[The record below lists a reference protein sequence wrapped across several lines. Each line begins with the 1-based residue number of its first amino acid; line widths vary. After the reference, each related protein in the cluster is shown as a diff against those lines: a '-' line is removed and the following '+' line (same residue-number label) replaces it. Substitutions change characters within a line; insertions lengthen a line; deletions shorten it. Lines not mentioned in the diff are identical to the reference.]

1 MKASKI
7 IVLLFFLFTLP
18 ILPQQDRIRAE
29 LPMLTDVDDFGPHLT
44 RFKKK
49 PDKALK
55 LPLIDTAGARFF
67 SAFYTFKSDNPE
79 ISVMVIPKDSG
90 EELYIDMNRDYDLTN
105 DNSPFIFPY
114 NQVNFTFDII
124 SRDDPSQKTKILLQR
139 RPDNF
144 DSLSYRYVDSSGNLN
159 PHFLKFYS
167 NFIQDND
174 FTGKH
179 GTFYFDNPLGLRRG
193 EIALSNNKYQI
204 GIFDYD
210 NNGLFNDDDDLLLID
225 RNNSGKL
232 EIDATTNVFKLN
244 DIFTVGQESY
254 KITMI
259 NKYGHWLEIR
269 NTEEE
274 PTFYYLKHLDSLNRM
289 YSESNMPLDSISM
302 YKNSGTTLI
311 DEDVWNISAT
321 TIDGNAISFNKY
333 KGKYVLLNFWGEWC
347 KPCIGEIPELV
358 KANSDYGTNKLQII
372 SFLYTSKLEDA
383 RTVIKEKGITWPQI
397 SLSEPIQNKFKIKSY
412 PTNILIFPDG
422 KTCVQYGI
430 VNRFF
435 FNRYIE

>member
-29 LPMLTDVDDFGPHLT
+29 LPMLTVVDDFGPHLT
-44 RFKKK
+44 RFKIK

-79 ISVMVIPKDSG
+79 TSVMVIPKDSV
-90 EELYIDMNRDYDLTN
+90 EEFYIDMNRDYDLSN
-105 DNSPFIFPY
+105 DISPFIFPY
-114 NQVNFTFDII
+114 DQVNFTFDII
-124 SRDDPSQKTKILLQR
+124 S
-139 RPDNF
+139 
-144 DSLSYRYVDSSGNLN
+144 
-159 PHFLKFYS
+159 
-167 NFIQDND
+167 
-174 FTGKH
+174 
-179 GTFYFDNPLGLRRG
+179 G

-259 NKYGHWLEIR
+259 NKYGHWLEIQ

-274 PTFYYLKHLDSLNRM
+274 LTFYYLKHLDSLNRM

-321 TIDGNAISFNKY
+321 TIDGNAISFSKY